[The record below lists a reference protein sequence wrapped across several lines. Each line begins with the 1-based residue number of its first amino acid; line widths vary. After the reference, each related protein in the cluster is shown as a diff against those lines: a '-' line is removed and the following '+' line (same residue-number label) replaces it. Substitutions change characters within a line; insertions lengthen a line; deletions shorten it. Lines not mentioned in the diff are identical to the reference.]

1 MRRAFTL
8 IEMMVVIA
16 VLTLMAAFIT
26 PNLVALQRSRVLR
39 SLEASVLRL
48 PAEARAEAQ
57 RSGGA
62 ITLRVDD
69 DVLVLERKPAKNE
82 DPVEVK
88 RLPLSGEITAQAAET
103 NGEGVDLAS
112 WTWTVYPDGT
122 SKAATLQL
130 QEGRASK
137 ILIFSSEGEAQWGTG
152 REVSPA
158 EERWQAGELEQRA

>member
-8 IEMMVVIA
+8 IEMMVVVA

-26 PNLVALQRSRVLR
+26 PNLVALQRSRILR

-57 RSGGA
+57 RSGTA
-62 ITLRVDD
+62 VTLRVDGGA
-69 DVLVLERKPAKNE
+69 LVLERKPSKDE

-88 RLPLSGEITAQAAET
+88 RLGLNGEITVQDAQT

-112 WTWTVYPDGT
+112 WTWVVYPDGT
-122 SKAATLQL
+122 SKAALLEL
-130 QEGRASK
+130 QEGSATRS
-137 ILIFSSEGEAQWGTG
+137 LLFSAEGEARWGTG
-152 REVSPA
+152 VEVSPA